1 MDEGQIRK
9 IIHIDM
15 DAFYASVEQRDEPT
29 LKGKPVAVG
38 YPAKRGVVAAA
49 SYEARAFGV
58 RSAIRPDTPW
68 KRPCTRLG
76 LRCLSE
82 YTNASGR
89 TLVSRAAAPCG
100 VRPHRTLPRVGRYS
114 CQLASPRG
122 SASRLAHGTRESMA
136 MREVTRAKGVC
147 APCMEVSGGLPD
159 AGDHPSAVRSTDMLA
174 PLALRSRL
182 TALKQMYGFKQM

>member
-1 MDEGQIRK
+1 MRPLNS
-9 IIHIDM
+9 
-15 DAFYASVEQRDEPT
+15 ATSRLLRASRW
-29 LKGKPVAVG
+29 
-38 YPAKRGVVAAA
+38 
-49 SYEARAFGV
+49 
-58 RSAIRPDTPW
+58 RSAIRPNAASLQ
-68 KRPCTRLG
+68 RRATRRELSEFARRSVRIRHGSGRARELG